1 VGNVK
6 RRSHDTNQLCRSISS
21 KSYLN
26 LTEDALR
33 VIQDNLQRTTVESI
47 IRHERIRLE
56 SLIQYSSLA
65 IVTLDEKHNVVS
77 CNPQFE
83 EMFQFKE
90 SEIRG
95 KNLDEIVVSA
105 AYTGSAISYT
115 SRVLKGEAVHGSSR
129 RKRKDGKLIDVEFF
143 GVPVIVD
150 NEILGI
156 YAIYRDITAEKRA
169 RQALQESEARYRNL
183 FEGVPVALYR
193 TSPSGRILQAN
204 PALVQLLGYPNLQT
218 LLEVNAEEIEDP
230 EERKRMLALLME
242 TGEIRDFE
250 TQLRRYDGTLI
261 WVQDTARAVHDAEGR
276 LLHYEGSLVDVTERK
291 SARLALHESE
301 KKYRDLFDT
310 ISDFIYTH
318 DLEGHFVTVNRAA
331 AETLGYIPKDLIGRP
346 ISDFMFP
353 EYRHAFYEEYLPRI
367 KRDGALDGITKYL
380 AHDGSTHYIEYRS
393 VLVNQNG
400 RNPVVSGSGRNITD
414 RILAQREVSRL
425 EQQLQ
430 QAQKMEAIG
439 TLAGGVAHD
448 FNNILA
454 AIIGYTELAGLQL
467 ADDHKAIGSLKE
479 VLKAGHRAKDLV
491 KQILSFSRQSQQE
504 LRPVDI
510 TPIVKEALKLLRA
523 SLPATIDIKQNIEST
538 MGTVQADPTQIHQVL
553 MNLCT
558 NAAHAMRREGGTLE
572 VTIKKMDVD
581 TIAAREYA
589 DLHPGPYL
597 RLTVKDTGHG
607 IPSDILQRI
616 FEPYFSTKGRDQSTG
631 LGLAVV
637 HGIVKSHRGI
647 VLVESEPGQGT
658 TFHVYLPL
666 INGTTYTQR
675 MPASEALPTG
685 TESILFVDDEGVLV
699 DIGKKMLEH
708 LGYEVVTRTSSIEA
722 LEMFRTNPDR
732 FELVITDMTMP
743 NMTGE
748 TLAKEIMKIRNDMP
762 IILCT
767 GFSERISEEKAK
779 ALGIRKFLM
788 KPLVLR
794 EFAKTIREAL
804 DTK

>member
-1 VGNVK
+1 MCSK
-6 RRSHDTNQLCRSISS
+6 RYPHR
-21 KSYLN
+21 
-26 LTEDALR
+26 TEGSLGVTHNILHPKTA
-33 VIQDNLQRTTVESI
+33 EEK

-65 IVTLDEKHNVVS
+65 IVTLDEKHNIVS

-83 EMFQFKE
+83 DMFQFKE

-95 KNLDEIVVSA
+95 RNLDEIVVST

-115 SRVLKGEAVHGSSR
+115 TRVLKGEAVHGSSR

-156 YAIYRDITAEKRA
+156 YAIYRDITDEKRA
-169 RQALQESEARYRNL
+169 RRALQESEARYRNL
-183 FEGVPVALYR
+183 FEGLPVALYR

-204 PALVQLLGYPNLQT
+204 PALVKLLGYPNLQT
-218 LLEVNAEEIEDP
+218 LMQANVKDIEDP
-230 EERKRMLALLME
+230 EERKRMLALLGE

-250 TQLRRYDGTLI
+250 TQLRRYDGARI
-261 WVQDTARAVHDAEGR
+261 WVQDTARAVRDADGR

-291 SARLALHESE
+291 SARLALHRSE

-331 AETLGYIPKDLIGRP
+331 ARTLGYTPQDLIGRP

-353 EYRHAFYEEYLPRI
+353 EYRQAFYEDYLPSIRR
-367 KRDGALDGITKYL
+367 KGALNGITKYL
-380 AHDGSTHYIEYRS
+380 AKDGSTHYIEYRS
-393 VLVNQNG
+393 VLVEQEG
-400 RNPVVSGSGRNITD
+400 RNPLVSGSGRNITD

-454 AIIGYTELAGLQL
+454 AIIGYTELACLQL
-467 ADDHKAIGSLKE
+467 ADNHKAIGSLKE

-504 LRPVDI
+504 FRPVDI

-523 SLPATIDIKQNIEST
+523 SLPATIGIKQNIESGI
-538 MGTVQADPTQIHQVL
+538 GTVQADPTQIHQVL

-558 NAAHAMRREGGTLE
+558 NAAHAMREKEGTLE
-572 VTIKKMDVD
+572 VVIKKVEVD
-581 TIAAREYA
+581 AVAAREHA
-589 DLHPGPYL
+589 ELHPGPYL
-597 RLTVKDTGHG
+597 RLTVTDTGHG
-607 IPSDILQRI
+607 IPPDILQRI

-637 HGIVKSHRGI
+637 HGIVKNHRGV
-647 VLVESEPGQGT
+647 VLVETSPGQGAA
-658 TFHVYLPL
+658 FHVYLPL
-666 INGTTYTQR
+666 INGTTHTQR
-675 MPASEALPTG
+675 ALASEPLPTG
-685 TESILFVDDEGVLV
+685 NESILLVDDEEVLV

-708 LGYEVVTRTSSIEA
+708 LGYEVVTRTNSIEA
-722 LEMFRTNPDR
+722 LELFRKRPDR

-743 NMTGE
+743 NMTGD
-748 TLAKEIMKIRNDMP
+748 TFAKEIIKIRNDMP

-767 GFSERISEEKAK
+767 GFSERISEEEAK

-794 EFAKTIREAL
+794 EFAKTIRHAL
-804 DTK
+804 DA